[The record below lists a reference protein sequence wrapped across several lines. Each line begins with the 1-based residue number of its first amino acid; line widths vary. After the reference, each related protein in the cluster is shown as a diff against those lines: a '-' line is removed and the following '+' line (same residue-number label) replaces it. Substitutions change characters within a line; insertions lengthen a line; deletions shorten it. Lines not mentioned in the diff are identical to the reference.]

1 MRSALISNGIVVN
14 VIWLNDKNAGDFPTA
29 VKLGDR
35 PVTMGDAYTD
45 GKFYRDGEEVLTPL
59 ETAQTEIEQYKAA
72 LQKLGVDTEEVAAD
86 ES

>member
-1 MRSALISNGIVVN
+1 MRYALVENGIVVN

-35 PVTMGDAYTD
+35 PVTMGDTYAN